1 MKMKKAI
8 LLCGMLLAIATSA
21 ATAGGL
27 GLRWT
32 NCEGDGGVQN
42 LNFACNLN
50 TGNRTL
56 AASFTLDSDLLDVLS
71 DELVLDVATASPTL
85 VAWWELRGTAA
96 NACRVVAA
104 TNAQAL
110 TIAAQDGASCPDIFA
125 GSGSMN
131 IASYAVG
138 VNGPNKARV
147 LSVNAVP
154 STSPVPLSL
163 VDNPSGTWGVARFT
177 ITNQKTLGTPSCAGC
192 DIAACIVFNS
202 CNITTVGNAFNRLVS
217 GPAQP
222 GSDYA
227 TWQGGG
233 GAGNCPGATPTRN
246 ATWGK
251 VKGLYR

>member
-1 MKMKKAI
+1 
-8 LLCGMLLAIATSA
+8 MLLAIATSA

-27 GLRWT
+27 GLRWN
-32 NCEGDGGVQN
+32 NCEGDGGIQN
-42 LNFACNLN
+42 LNFACNSN
-50 TGNRTL
+50 ASNRSL
-56 AASFTLDSDLLDVLS
+56 AASFTLDTDLLDVLS
-71 DELVLDVATASPTL
+71 DELVLDVATASPVL
-85 VAWWELRGTAA
+85 APWWELRGTAA
-96 NACRVVAA
+96 TACRVLG
-104 TNAQAL
+104 TTQAL
-110 TIAAQDGASCPDIFA
+110 IIAFQDGASCPDIFA

-138 VNGPNKARV
+138 VNGPNKARI

-154 STSPVPLSL
+154 STSPVALTGA
-163 VDNPSGTWGVARFT
+163 DNPSRTWGVARFT
-177 ITNQKTLGTPSCAGC
+177 INNNKTVGTPNCAGC
-192 DIAACIVFNS
+192 DIAACLVFNS
-202 CNITTVGNAFNRLVS
+202 CNITTIGNAFNRLVS

-233 GAGNCPGATPTRN
+233 GAGNCPGATPSRN